1 MWFDRVWRPISNQ
14 IRRLSAWWRR
24 PKSQSSRPDLFVRD
38 IERLTRDIDSAMSDM
53 RFMVRPHAGL
63 NVLLPT
69 RLNLLRIDPGY
80 LEVADSATFKVLGA
94 ACERCP
100 SWRKCAR
107 DLARGDATTGLKSYC
122 LNAEVIDTLIVG
134 RFGVWTD
141 AVV

>member
-1 MWFDRVWRPISNQ
+1 MWYDRLWRPISNL
-14 IRRLSAWWRR
+14 IRRLSAWSRR
-24 PKSQSSRPDLFVRD
+24 PISQSSEPDLFARD
-38 IERLTRDIDSAMSDM
+38 VERLTRDIDAAMSDM
-53 RFMVRPHAGL
+53 RFMIQPHAGP

-80 LEVADSATFKVLGA
+80 LEVADIATFKMMDA

-107 DLARGDATTGLKSYC
+107 DLARGDATAGLKSYC

-134 RFGVWTD
+134 RLGVWTD